1 MSAVELPA
9 WLAGGYAVALLVVA
23 YGIDL
28 LARRAHTASEQQQS
42 RGFVYHEDHDA
53 WLCPEDQWL
62 WPQSFDPDN
71 RVMRYRG
78 SPTVCNSCPVKD
90 SCTTSEDGREMGRA
104 VDAWPSSESARFHR
118 GIACAV
124 HVLAVLF
131 PLVTAFTVDG
141 WTSQVVLLGA
151 ALLIAVAG
159 LPLWS
164 HLRHSPVDP
173 EGVLFRTLDENVED
187 RSQVVETMQRRRTS
201 YASDRRPTA
210 DGALPAGP
218 DPDGSVPVRPVPLA
232 LGRTRYASDRREAQ
246 ENA

>member
-1 MSAVELPA
+1 MSAIELPS
-9 WLAGGYAVALLVVA
+9 WLAAGYAVVLLLVA

-28 LARRAHTASEQQQS
+28 LARRVHTANDEHQTQ
-42 RGFVYHEDHDA
+42 GFAYHEDHDA

-62 WPQSFDPDN
+62 WPQSFDPEN

-78 SPTVCNSCPVKD
+78 SPSVCNSCPVKD
-90 SCTTSEDGREMGRA
+90 SCTTTDDGRELGRA

-124 HVLAVLF
+124 AVLAVVF
-131 PLVTAFTVDG
+131 PVVTSLTVEH
-141 WTSQVVLLGA
+141 WASQVMLLGTGLLV
-151 ALLIAVAG
+151 ALGG

-173 EGVLFRTLDENVED
+173 EGVLFRSLDENLEE
-187 RSQVVETMQRRRTS
+187 RAQAVETVRRRRTT
-201 YASDRRPTA
+201 YASDRRA
-210 DGALPAGP
+210 DGGSDSAGA
-218 DPDGSVPVRPVPLA
+218 PVPLA
-232 LGRTRYASDRREAQ
+232 LGRTRYASDRKEAQ